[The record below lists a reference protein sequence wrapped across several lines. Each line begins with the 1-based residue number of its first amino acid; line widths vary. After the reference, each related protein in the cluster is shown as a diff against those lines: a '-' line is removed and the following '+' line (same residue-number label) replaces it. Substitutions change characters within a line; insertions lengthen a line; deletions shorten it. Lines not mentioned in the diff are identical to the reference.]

1 MNDKTE
7 NDDNNELLIEMM
19 IILKNI
25 KSENVSNND
34 GLQQIT
40 IMLIKIVNDDEDDNI
55 ANIILINCSTN

>member
-1 MNDKTE
+1 
-7 NDDNNELLIEMM
+7 MM

-34 GLQQIT
+34 GLQQVT

-55 ANIILINCSTN
+55 VNIILINCSTN